1 MKTAKHKKKKRNVLY
16 ILSGGILKEDFV
28 VKHTRMIILIVIL
41 LVFFIGNRYTC
52 LIKLREIDRLQR
64 ELQDVKIESIDISGQ
79 LTGRNRRSQIEQLV
93 KAQGLEIESAKT
105 PPYILH
111 K

>member
-1 MKTAKHKKKKRNVLY
+1 MKNAKNKTKKNNILY

-52 LIKLREIDRLQR
+52 LIKLREIDRLQK
-64 ELQDVKIESIDISGQ
+64 ELHDVKNESTHISGQ

-93 KAQGLEIESAKT
+93 KSQGLEIESAKT

>member
-1 MKTAKHKKKKRNVLY
+1 MNDKHKKKKRNILY

-28 VKHTRMIILIVIL
+28 IRHTRLIILIVIL
-41 LVFFIGNRYTC
+41 IVFFIGNRYTC
-52 LIKLREIDRLQR
+52 LVKLREIDRLQKQLHDIKT
-64 ELQDVKIESIDISGQ
+64 EAIHISGQ
-79 LTGRNRRSQIEQLV
+79 LTGRNRMSQIEKLV
-93 KAQGLEIESAKT
+93 KEKGLEIESAQT